1 VSVENVQFYTEEA
14 GITASDRTRIAA
26 LTLNKP
32 IHMPPIEA
40 TTDQWQALANLVE
53 CYKASFDAEGV
64 CHCPFMLLV
73 NPDNFTAALGQVE
86 AAEALSV
93 YRLLYIHATTLR
105 LDEIASSTGKVVL
118 RLGVTF
124 GIPDKAMNV
133 YSGDFAPPCML
144 CYNDVS
150 RCKVSVARLITKQ
163 RYSHL
168 YNLLKQPATVDS

>member
-64 CHCPFMLLV
+64 CHCPFIVLV

-124 GIPDKAMNV
+124 GIPDKAMNDHTWMT
-133 YSGDFAPPCML
+133 STLAI
-144 CYNDVS
+144 S
-150 RCKVSVARLITKQ
+150 RRLVCCAIT
-163 RYSHL
+163 
-168 YNLLKQPATVDS
+168 T